1 MSEAASSWRNGFER
15 MPERP
20 VTPQIGQDQL
30 KFCSPLRERR
40 NPTLTRTRKAVQQQ
54 ERLTSSVNLKIQFLA
69 VERFNAT
76 GRTCRHFVVP
86 PCRKLWGKKK
96 TARAFA
102 RAVRHLF

>member
-40 NPTLTRTRKAVQQQ
+40 NPILTRTRKAVQQQ
-54 ERLTSSVNLKIQFLA
+54 ERLPSSVNLKIQLLA

-76 GRTCRHFVVP
+76 GRTCRHFRCASFQETFGAKRKP
-86 PCRKLWGKKK
+86 PALSHGR
-96 TARAFA
+96 FD
-102 RAVRHLF
+102 